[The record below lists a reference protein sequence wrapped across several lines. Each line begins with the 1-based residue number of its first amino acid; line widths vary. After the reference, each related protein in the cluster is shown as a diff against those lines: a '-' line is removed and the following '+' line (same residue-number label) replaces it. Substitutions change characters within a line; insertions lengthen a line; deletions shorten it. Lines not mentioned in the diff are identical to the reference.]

1 MSKSGKM
8 NIKTIKTI
16 TPPHPFEAYTHV
28 ISPLS
33 SEEGGGFLI
42 SFPDLPG
49 CISDG
54 ETIEE
59 AIHNGRDAFLAWIS
73 AQADMGREIP
83 RPSYRVPEAEPSM
96 SGKFVQ
102 RVPKS
107 LHAKLSVLA
116 KQEGVSL
123 NTLVLTFIAEGV
135 GMREEKRHAQ

>member
-1 MSKSGKM
+1 M
-8 NIKTIKTI
+8 TIKEVKAVTA
-16 TPPHPFEAYTHV
+16 PYPFEAYTHV

-33 SEEGGGFLI
+33 PEEGGGFLI
-42 SFPDLPG
+42 SFHDLPG

-59 AIHNGRDAFLAWIS
+59 AIQNGRDAFLAWIS

-83 RPSYRVPEAEPSM
+83 KPLYRAPETETTM

-107 LHAKLSVLA
+107 LHAKLAVLA

-135 GMREEKRHAQ
+135 GMREDKRHVQKLTV

>member
-1 MSKSGKM
+1 MK
-8 NIKTIKTI
+8 IKEIKAI
-16 TPPHPFEAYTHV
+16 TPPHHFEAYTHV

-33 SEEGGGFLI
+33 AEEGGGFLI

-49 CISDG
+49 CMSDG

-59 AIHNGRDAFLAWIS
+59 AIYNGRDVFLAWVS

-83 RPSYRVPEAEPSM
+83 SPSYRVPETEPPM

-102 RVPKS
+102 RMPKS
-107 LHAKLSVLA
+107 LHDKLAVLA

-135 GMREEKRHAQ
+135 GMREDKHHAQKPTA

>member
-1 MSKSGKM
+1 M
-8 NIKTIKTI
+8 NIKEIKAI
-16 TPPHPFEAYTHV
+16 TPPHPFEAYTQV

-49 CISDG
+49 CMSDG

-83 RPSYRVPEAEPSM
+83 RPSYHVPETEPPM

-135 GMREEKRHAQ
+135 GTREDKRPVQKLTA

>member
-1 MSKSGKM
+1 M
-8 NIKTIKTI
+8 NIKEIKAI
-16 TPPHPFEAYTHV
+16 TPPHPFEAYTQV

-49 CISDG
+49 CMSDG

-83 RPSYRVPEAEPSM
+83 RPSYHVPETELPM

-135 GMREEKRHAQ
+135 GTREDKRHVQKLTA

>member
-1 MSKSGKM
+1 M
-8 NIKTIKTI
+8 NIKEIKAI
-16 TPPHPFEAYTHV
+16 TPPHPFEAYTQV
-28 ISPLS
+28 ISPLP

-49 CISDG
+49 CMSDG

-59 AIHNGRDAFLAWIS
+59 AVHNGRDAFLAWIS

-83 RPSYRVPEAEPSM
+83 RPSYRVPETEPPM

-107 LHAKLSVLA
+107 LHAKLAVLA
-116 KQEGVSL
+116 RQEGVSL

-135 GMREEKRHAQ
+135 GMREDKGHDQKLTA

>member
-1 MSKSGKM
+1 MS
-8 NIKTIKTI
+8 IKEVKAI
-16 TPPHPFEAYTHV
+16 TAPYLFEAYAHV

-33 SEEGGGFLI
+33 PEEGGGFLI

-49 CISDG
+49 CMSDG

-59 AIHNGRDAFLAWIS
+59 AIQNGRDAFLAWIS
-73 AQADMGREIP
+73 ARADMGREIP
-83 RPSYRVPEAEPSM
+83 RPAYRAPETEPPM

-102 RVPKS
+102 RVPKT
-107 LHAKLSVLA
+107 LHAKLAVLA

-135 GMREEKRHAQ
+135 GMREEKRHVQT

>member
-1 MSKSGKM
+1 MS
-8 NIKTIKTI
+8 IKQI
-16 TPPHPFEAYTHV
+16 TAVTAPYPFEAYTHV

-33 SEEGGGFLI
+33 PEEGGGFLI

-73 AQADMGREIP
+73 ARADMGREIP
-83 RPSYRVPEAEPSM
+83 KPLYRAPETETSM

-107 LHAKLSVLA
+107 LHAKLAVLA

-135 GMREEKRHAQ
+135 GMREDKRHVQKLTA

>member
-1 MSKSGKM
+1 MS
-8 NIKTIKTI
+8 IKEVKAVGA
-16 TPPHPFEAYTHV
+16 PYPFEAYTHV

-33 SEEGGGFLI
+33 PAEGGGFLI

-59 AIHNGRDAFLAWIS
+59 AIHNGKDAFLSWIS
-73 AQADMGREIP
+73 AQVDMGKEIP
-83 RPSYRVPEAEPSM
+83 KPLYRTPVTEPPM

-102 RVPKS
+102 RVPKT
-107 LHAKLSVLA
+107 LHAKLAVIA

-135 GMREEKRHAQ
+135 GMREEKHHVQT

>member
-1 MSKSGKM
+1 MS
-8 NIKTIKTI
+8 IKEVKAI
-16 TPPHPFEAYTHV
+16 TAPYPFEAYAHV

-33 SEEGGGFLI
+33 PEEGGGFLI

-49 CISDG
+49 CMSDG

-59 AIHNGRDAFLAWIS
+59 AIQNGRDAFLAWIS
-73 AQADMGREIP
+73 ARADMGREIP
-83 RPSYRVPEAEPSM
+83 RPAYRAPETEPPM

-102 RVPKS
+102 RVPKT
-107 LHAKLSVLA
+107 LHAKLAVLA

-135 GMREEKRHAQ
+135 GMREEKRHVQT

>member
-1 MSKSGKM
+1 MS
-8 NIKTIKTI
+8 IKQIAAVTA
-16 TPPHPFEAYTHV
+16 PYPFEAYTHI

-33 SEEGGGFLI
+33 PEEGSGFLM

-73 AQADMGREIP
+73 ARADMGKEIP
-83 RPSYRVPEAEPSM
+83 RPAYRVPETETSM

-107 LHAKLSVLA
+107 LHAKLAVLA

-135 GMREEKRHAQ
+135 GMREDKRHVQKLTA

>member
-1 MSKSGKM
+1 M
-8 NIKTIKTI
+8 NIKEIKAI
-16 TPPHPFEAYTHV
+16 TPPHPFEAYTQV
-28 ISPLS
+28 ISPLP

-49 CISDG
+49 CMSDG

-83 RPSYRVPEAEPSM
+83 RPSYRVPETEPPM

-107 LHAKLSVLA
+107 LHAKLVVLA

-123 NTLVLTFIAEGV
+123 NALVLTFIAEGV
-135 GMREEKRHAQ
+135 GMREDKGHAQKLTA

>member
-1 MSKSGKM
+1 M
-8 NIKTIKTI
+8 NIREIKAI
-16 TPPHPFEAYTHV
+16 TPSHPFEAYTHV

-49 CISDG
+49 CMSDG

-73 AQADMGREIP
+73 AQADMGKEIP
-83 RPSYRVPEAEPSM
+83 SPSYRVLETEPPM

-107 LHAKLSVLA
+107 LHAKLAVLA

-135 GMREEKRHAQ
+135 GMREDKRQDQKLTP

>member
-1 MSKSGKM
+1 M
-8 NIKTIKTI
+8 NIKEVKAI
-16 TPPHPFEAYTHV
+16 TALYPFEAYTHV

-33 SEEGGGFLI
+33 PEEGGGFLI

-49 CISDG
+49 CMSDG

-73 AQADMGREIP
+73 AQADMGLEIP
-83 RPSYRVPEAEPSM
+83 RPSYRVTETEPPM

-107 LHAKLSVLA
+107 LHAKLAVLA

-135 GMREEKRHAQ
+135 GMREDKRHAQKLRA

>member
-1 MSKSGKM
+1 M
-8 NIKTIKTI
+8 NIKEIEAI
-16 TPPHPFEAYTHV
+16 TPPHPFDAYIHV
-28 ISPLS
+28 ISPLP
-33 SEEGGGFLI
+33 SEDGGGFLI
-42 SFPDLPG
+42 TFPDLPG
-49 CISDG
+49 CMSDG

-83 RPSYRVPEAEPSM
+83 RPSYRVPGTEPPM

-107 LHAKLSVLA
+107 LHAKLAVLA

-123 NTLVLTFIAEGV
+123 NSLVLTFIAEGI
-135 GMREEKRHAQ
+135 GMREDKRHAQKPTP

>member
-1 MSKSGKM
+1 M
-8 NIKTIKTI
+8 TIKKVKSI

-33 SEEGGGFLI
+33 SEDGGCFLI
-42 SFPDLPG
+42 YFPDLPG

-73 AQADMGREIP
+73 AQVDMEREIP
-83 RPSYRVPEAEPSM
+83 RPSYRVPGNEPSM

-135 GMREEKRHAQ
+135 GMREAKNHAQ

>member
-1 MSKSGKM
+1 M
-8 NIKTIKTI
+8 NIKEIEAI
-16 TPPHPFEAYTHV
+16 TPPHPFEAYTHI
-28 ISPLS
+28 ISPLP

-83 RPSYRVPEAEPSM
+83 VPSCRVPQTEPTM

-102 RVPKS
+102 RIPKS
-107 LHAKLSVLA
+107 LHAKLAVLA

-135 GMREEKRHAQ
+135 GMREDKRPVQKLTT